1 MITLRRAVAADAQAC
16 ASILHEAFVG
26 IATQH
31 GFPSSFP
38 SIEVAGR
45 VAEHFLRIPAIH
57 SLVAE
62 TGGRVAGVV
71 FLDEGDP
78 IAGVAAIAVD
88 PALQGQGI
96 GRRLMR
102 AALERARGAVGVRL
116 VQEAYN
122 TGALALY
129 ASLGF
134 EAKEPLARMAGTP
147 RCAPPTGVDVRPFG
161 LERLEECARL
171 HERVHGFDRSVDLR
185 DGIGFF
191 RPLAAVR
198 GGRVVAFTYAVYAGS
213 LAWGVAETE
222 EDLRALLAGVAAALR
237 APLAFLV
244 PTRQV
249 GLFRW
254 CLDEGLRVEK
264 PLTLMA
270 MGEYR
275 EPQGGWFPSGIY

>member
-1 MITLRRAVAADAQAC
+1 MIILRRAVAADAPVC
-16 ASILHEAFVG
+16 ASILHEAFVR

-45 VAEHFLRIPAIH
+45 VAEHFLRVPTIH

-62 TGGRVAGVV
+62 SAGRVAGVV

-78 IAGVAAIAVD
+78 IAGVAAIAVQ
-88 PALQGQGI
+88 PALQGHGI

-147 RCAPPTGVDVRPFG
+147 RCGPLAGVDVHPFG

-198 GGRVVAFTYAVYAGS
+198 GARVVAFPRASIDRGRVSLGPVVPLDPVDAV
-213 LAWGVAETE
+213 VAEVDLDRVRVAVGVLADRLD
-222 EDLRALLAGVAAALR
+222 DLRVKQTRRLR
-237 APLAFLV
+237 ARGQRDEEQRHEEGPQPAC
-244 PTRQV
+244 RV
-249 GLFRW
+249 G
-254 CLDEGLRVEK
+254 
-264 PLTLMA
+264 
-270 MGEYR
+270 
-275 EPQGGWFPSGIY
+275 

>member
-1 MITLRRAVAADAQAC
+1 MITLRRAVAADAQGC
-16 ASILHEAFVG
+16 ARILHEAFVG
-26 IATQH
+26 IATQY
-31 GFPSSFP
+31 GFPAS
-38 SIEVAGR
+38 V
-45 VAEHFLRIPAIH
+45 H

-62 TGGRVAGVV
+62 SGGRVAGVV

-102 AALERARGAVGVRL
+102 AAL
-116 VQEAYN
+116 
-122 TGALALY
+122 
-129 ASLGF
+129 
-134 EAKEPLARMAGTP
+134 
-147 RCAPPTGVDVRPFG
+147 
-161 LERLEECARL
+161 
-171 HERVHGFDRSVDLR
+171 
-185 DGIGFF
+185 
-191 RPLAAVR
+191 
-198 GGRVVAFTYAVYAGS
+198 
-213 LAWGVAETE
+213 
-222 EDLRALLAGVAAALR
+222 LAGVAASLR

-244 PTRQV
+244 PTRQA

-275 EPQGGWFPSGIY
+275 APQGGWFPSGIY